1 MRTRIQFKNSH
12 AIRFEAT
19 AADTLYGP
27 APMNLSLETVQN
39 WRAEGLSAAAL
50 VVQSGASGV
59 EQNAA
64 RLKRLCESAG
74 LRLEIV
80 HLADLHADGFASI
93 QNLARRLQADIRD
106 GSLLFSYEDATRGAA
121 INLGAMFLV
130 TLRALR
136 ELDPAA
142 AVKYITGQAGDLAH
156 NRIVYEF
163 KHFLDPRFPAPPDA
177 SEEPLPI
184 EEIPAPAVRAA
195 RPADE
200 PEAADRIRSLRP
212 TLASEPEPAF
222 AGDALGAVLEN
233 RRPLVSGETQGAS
246 RREPQAPAKANG
258 AGGNGAGANGHSTG
272 GGAQEAPAP
281 ATRPEEPPFSR
292 PAAPRAETVSV
303 AAPQAGPVSA
313 PVAADKTTPAA
324 AAPTAPVSAPPA
336 SLPPAPAVRPPLSV
350 ASGAPTSA
358 SGSFKKSRFTIGA
371 KMLSI
376 ITSLL
381 VTALS
386 VMIFLA
392 SYFFLE
398 EMRGRIEENSL
409 DRARILGQRVESELE
424 SISYKAHL
432 MALSLDQNIGTGE
445 QQALVAQ
452 LFFRDN
458 KDFVF
463 LAVADRTANGFSFRR
478 ALSNAEYLATNNIA
492 QSDMEALAQS
502 QSAAL
507 AEAFNGATV
516 VNNASQGTTPMLGV
530 SLPLGANSI
539 VILFLE
545 PSQVLKSFQS
555 EGAMRTF
562 MVNGKGDVI
571 AHPDSNVV
579 LARASFLKSPI
590 VESLLKSTNENGQ
603 LRFIDPDDGK
613 AYIGAFQKLALSG
626 LGMVSVIDEDTAFA
640 AVYHIQNRNL
650 WIMAIV
656 LVISFLVVYFF
667 SKTISVP
674 IIDLVGA
681 TRQIE
686 EGDYGISIEPMS
698 GDEVGSLTHSFRQ
711 MAVGLGEREKL
722 KDGMLRFVNKKVME
736 MTIAGTLKLG
746 GESKD
751 AAIFFSDLRG
761 FTAMSETMTPED
773 VVAFLNEYFTG
784 MVACVNQTHG
794 EVDKFI
800 GDAVMAHWGALE
812 SHGNDCE
819 NAINAAILMRKAIIA
834 FNERGAGNR
843 PIAKMGC
850 GINFGPVVAGML
862 GSEEKLSYTVIG
874 DAVNLASRIES
885 LNKPLGTDI
894 LISQDAYE
902 RVPGIFK
909 VEQMPSI
916 TVKGKSEPQVL
927 YAVVGR
933 LDDPDCPKD
942 LDEVRRILGIEHD
955 SHKEVDLDAKE
966 EKFKVVGSAKGAH

>member
-27 APMNLSLETVQN
+27 APINLSLETVQN

-50 VVQSGASGV
+50 VVQPAASGLD
-59 EQNAA
+59 QNAA

-80 HLADLHADGFASI
+80 HLSDLASDRFASL

-106 GSLLFSYEDATRGAA
+106 GSLLFSYEESTRSAA
-121 INLGAMFLV
+121 VNLGAMFLL

-136 ELDPAA
+136 ELEPAS
-142 AVKYITGQAGDLAH
+142 AVKYITGRIGDLAE

-177 SEEPLPI
+177 GEEPLPV

-200 PEAADRIRSLRP
+200 PEAADRIRPTRP
-212 TLASEPEPAF
+212 APEPEPAF
-222 AGDALGAVLEN
+222 AGDALDAALEQ
-233 RRPLVSGETQGAS
+233 RRPF
-246 RREPQAPAKANG
+246 APAETLSPPASATQAHSPESN
-258 AGGNGAGANGHSTG
+258 GNGRAA
-272 GGAQEAPAP
+272 
-281 ATRPEEPPFSR
+281 
-292 PAAPRAETVSV
+292 PAAPALS
-303 AAPQAGPVSA
+303 PVKHGE
-313 PVAADKTTPAA
+313 PIERE
-324 AAPTAPVSAPPA
+324 PTAPPAPPELNRA
-336 SLPPAPAVRPPLSV
+336 APVKPVAVPPPAPAARPPLPV

-358 SGSFKKSRFTIGA
+358 PSSFKKSRFTIGA

-463 LAVADRTANGFSFRR
+463 LAVADRAANGFSFRR
-478 ALSNAEYLATNNIA
+478 ALSNAEYLATNNVTQA
-492 QSDMEALAQS
+492 DVEALAQS

-507 AEAFNGATV
+507 AEAFNGATIV
-516 VNNASQGTTPMLGV
+516 SNASQGTTPMLGV

-579 LARASFLKSPI
+579 LARASLLKSPI

-603 LRFIDPDDGK
+603 LRFVDPDDGK
-613 AYIGAFQKLALSG
+613 AYIGAFQKLGISG

-686 EGDYGISIEPMS
+686 EGDYGISIQPMS

-843 PIAKMGC
+843 PVAKMGC

-933 LDDPDCPKD
+933 LDDPDCPQD
-942 LDEVRRILGIEHD
+942 LDEVRRMLGIEHD

-966 EKFKVVGSAKGAH
+966 EKFKVVGSAKSAH

>member
-1 MRTRIQFKNSH
+1 
-12 AIRFEAT
+12 
-19 AADTLYGP
+19 
-27 APMNLSLETVQN
+27 
-39 WRAEGLSAAAL
+39 
-50 VVQSGASGV
+50 
-59 EQNAA
+59 
-64 RLKRLCESAG
+64 
-74 LRLEIV
+74 
-80 HLADLHADGFASI
+80 
-93 QNLARRLQADIRD
+93 
-106 GSLLFSYEDATRGAA
+106 
-121 INLGAMFLV
+121 
-130 TLRALR
+130 
-136 ELDPAA
+136 
-142 AVKYITGQAGDLAH
+142 
-156 NRIVYEF
+156 
-163 KHFLDPRFPAPPDA
+163 
-177 SEEPLPI
+177 
-184 EEIPAPAVRAA
+184 
-195 RPADE
+195 
-200 PEAADRIRSLRP
+200 
-212 TLASEPEPAF
+212 
-222 AGDALGAVLEN
+222 
-233 RRPLVSGETQGAS
+233 
-246 RREPQAPAKANG
+246 
-258 AGGNGAGANGHSTG
+258 
-272 GGAQEAPAP
+272 
-281 ATRPEEPPFSR
+281 
-292 PAAPRAETVSV
+292 
-303 AAPQAGPVSA
+303 
-313 PVAADKTTPAA
+313 
-324 AAPTAPVSAPPA
+324 
-336 SLPPAPAVRPPLSV
+336 
-350 ASGAPTSA
+350 
-358 SGSFKKSRFTIGA
+358 
-371 KMLSI
+371 
-376 ITSLL
+376 
-381 VTALS
+381 
-386 VMIFLA
+386 
-392 SYFFLE
+392 
-398 EMRGRIEENSL
+398 
-409 DRARILGQRVESELE
+409 
-424 SISYKAHL
+424 
-432 MALSLDQNIGTGE
+432 
-445 QQALVAQ
+445 
-452 LFFRDN
+452 
-458 KDFVF
+458 
-463 LAVADRTANGFSFRR
+463 
-478 ALSNAEYLATNNIA
+478 
-492 QSDMEALAQS
+492 
-502 QSAAL
+502 
-507 AEAFNGATV
+507 
-516 VNNASQGTTPMLGV
+516 MLGV